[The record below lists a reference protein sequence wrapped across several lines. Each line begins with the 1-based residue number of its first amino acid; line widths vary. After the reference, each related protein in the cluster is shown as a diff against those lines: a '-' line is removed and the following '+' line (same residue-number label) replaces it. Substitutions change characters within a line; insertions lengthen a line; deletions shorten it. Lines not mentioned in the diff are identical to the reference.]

1 MTRTET
7 RERIIEAGREA
18 IARHGFGTTGINAV
32 LQSAGVPKG
41 SFYYYFPSKQDFG
54 LAVIDAVAEDYSRR
68 LAEILEDDSRPP
80 LQRLRAYFQQGLRDM
95 DAAGCERG
103 CLIGN
108 LGQELASQNE
118 VFRAR
123 LDRVLEHWE
132 DHLARCLEE
141 ARNRGDLAGDTDCR
155 TLASFI
161 LASWEGAVLRAK
173 VTRSAVPLERFVQL
187 LFGELLPVTP
197 G

>member
-1 MTRTET
+1 MTRTDT

-41 SFYYYFPSKQDFG
+41 SFYYYFPSKQDLG

-68 LAEILEDDSRPP
+68 MAEILDDDSRPP
-80 LQRLRAYFQQGLRDM
+80 LERLRCYFQQGLREM
-95 DAAGCERG
+95 EASGCDRG

-108 LGQELASQNE
+108 LGQELASQSE

-123 LDRVLEHWE
+123 LDRVLGDWE
-132 DHLARCLEE
+132 DSIARCLEE
-141 ARNRGDLAGDTDCR
+141 ARRRGDLTGDPDCGA
-155 TLASFI
+155 LASFI

-173 VTRSAVPLERFVQL
+173 VTRSAVPLERFVEL
-187 LFGELLPVTP
+187 LFGQLLPGTSS
-197 G
+197 

>member
-1 MTRTET
+1 MSRTDT
-7 RERIIEAGREA
+7 RERIIEAGRET

-68 LAEILEDDSRPP
+68 LADVLEDRSRPP
-80 LQRLRAYFQQGLRDM
+80 LDRLKAYFQEGIRDM
-95 DAAGCERG
+95 EDADCAGG

-108 LGQELASQNE
+108 LGQELASHSE

-123 LDRVLEHWE
+123 LDRVLSHWE
-132 DHLARCLEE
+132 RSIARCLEE
-141 ARNRGDLAGDTDCR
+141 AREAGELRGCSSDCAA
-155 TLASFI
+155 LASFI
-161 LASWEGAVLRAK
+161 LSGWEGAVLRAK
-173 VTRSAVPLERFVQL
+173 VTRSTQPLERFVTL
-187 LFGELLPVTP
+187 LFGQLLPAH
-197 G
+197 